1 MNSNLLLFFIVFMLF
16 DINIIFSDDLQSLIY
31 NLRDGPQLY
40 RKYVEKFNKT
50 FKGDEEY
57 RDRYSNFMKTL
68 RVINEINSQPGSE
81 KVRPNKYADL
91 SDFERS
97 NIEGT
102 TKIDPELKIQMKGRK
117 PSVDS
122 LFIFDV

>member
-1 MNSNLLLFFIVFMLF
+1 MYNHLTFFVILFVYF
-16 DINIIFSDDLQSLIY
+16 DINIILSDGLQSLIY

-40 RKYVEKFNKT
+40 RDYVEKFNKR

-57 RDRYSNFMKTL
+57 RERYSNFMKTL

-102 TKIDPELKIQMKGRK
+102 TKIDDELKIQMKDRK

-122 LFIFDV
+122 LFTFDL